1 MASITHFQD
10 VLQKQWFQKI
20 KFIGEYLR
28 QQDLTEA
35 AAAADYHWR
44 NRLWPSMQMLWVFLV
59 QVLHPG
65 WSSAAAVDEVLAEHA
80 AAGGPACRLWRSLAD
95 RTNARY
101 GPSCGHPFS

>member
-35 AAAADYHWR
+35 ATAADYHWR
-44 NRLWPSMQMLWVFLV
+44 NRLWGI
-59 QVLHPG
+59 PG
-65 WSSAAAVDEVLAEHA
+65 T
-80 AAGGPACRLWRSLAD
+80 P
-95 RTNARY
+95 
-101 GPSCGHPFS
+101 

>member
-1 MASITHFQD
+1 MSQ
-10 VLQKQWFQKI
+10 QWFQKI

-44 NRLWPSMQMLWVFLV
+44 NRLRPSMQMLWVFLV

-65 WSSAAAVDEVLAEHA
+65 WSSAAAVAEVLAEHA
-80 AAGGPACRLWRSLAD
+80 AASGPACGSWRSLAD
-95 RTNARY
+95 GRNARY
-101 GPSCGHPFS
+101 GHSRGHRFP